1 MKERKQY
8 SAREKCRAVLLVWS
22 EKRRAVEVSRAMG
35 VGDGVFW
42 QWQERA
48 MEGILQVLE
57 PKWTEGETG
66 PALGRSVKR
75 LLDRK
80 VQERQ
85 GRLPK
90 LGQRLERLQNR
101 SPEALAK
108 EAPETASKG

>member
-1 MKERKQY
+1 MKERQEY

-22 EKRRAVEVSRAMG
+22 EKRKGVEVSRAMG
-35 VGDGVFW
+35 VSGGVLN

-48 MEGILQVLE
+48 MEGILAALE
-57 PKWTEGETG
+57 PKWTQVETG

-90 LGQRLERLQNR
+90 LGQRLRQLQR
-101 SPEALAK
+101 GRQEGTRK
-108 EAPETASKG
+108 EAPESAPKG

>member
-22 EKRRAVEVSRAMG
+22 EKRKAVEMSRALG
-35 VGDGVFW
+35 VGDGAFS

-48 MEGILQVLE
+48 MEGILRVLE

-66 PALGRSVKR
+66 PALGRSVRR

-90 LGQRLERLQNR
+90 LEQRLQRLQHGSR
-101 SPEALAK
+101 EALGK
-108 EAPETASKG
+108 EAPETAPKG